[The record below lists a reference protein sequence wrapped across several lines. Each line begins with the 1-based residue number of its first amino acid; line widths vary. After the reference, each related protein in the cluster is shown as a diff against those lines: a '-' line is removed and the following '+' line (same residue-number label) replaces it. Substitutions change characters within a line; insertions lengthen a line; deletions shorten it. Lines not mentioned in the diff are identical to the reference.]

1 MMLNQISNIT
11 KATTKHK
18 HKPLQCLVL
27 VASLLFIAHTVLAE
41 QTAPAEK
48 PVPQPVLT
56 VKNPPSTNDVHI
68 GDVLRRTVVVE
79 APTAMTLAENAL
91 PKKGS
96 KHDGIELVGLAL
108 QSQPQ
113 SGHTQY
119 TLQLSYQVFAV
130 SNYPSVM
137 HLPAQKLT
145 FTGAAASTVEVPAWG
160 FWFSPL
166 VTGGTATARKNLL
179 PEFKTPLIDSRADQQ
194 RLGLFLT
201 LLVASLAALLY
212 INADGHWLPF
222 MGGAFARAHRQL
234 KRLAK
239 SSRPKTAVE
248 EKKALVYLH
257 QAFNQHYGANIF
269 ARDIEEFVNLRPG
282 FKGLQSE
289 ITQFFEASNQ
299 SLYDVKPCD
308 SRQVIAQLVQLSK
321 QLRDCERGVA

>member
-1 MMLNQISNIT
+1 MLNQISIKT
-11 KATTKHK
+11 ESSA
-18 HKPLQCLVL
+18 LQRLVL
-27 VASLLFIAHTVLAE
+27 VASLLFTAPAVLAE
-41 QTAPAEK
+41 EAAPTDK
-48 PVPQPVLT
+48 PVSQPTLKVT
-56 VKNPPSTNDVHI
+56 NPPSSYGVHI
-68 GDVLRRTVVVE
+68 GDVLSRTVVVD

-96 KHDGIELVGLAL
+96 KHDGIELVGVAL

-119 TLQLSYQVFAV
+119 TLQLRYQVFAV
-130 SNYPSVM
+130 STTPSVM
-137 HLPAQKLT
+137 HLPAEKLT

-166 VTGGTATARKNLL
+166 VTGGTATAKKNLL

-201 LLVASLAALLY
+201 LLLASLAALLY

-239 SSRPKTAVE
+239 SSKPKTAVE

-269 ARDIEEFVNLRPG
+269 ARDVEAFVSLRPG
-282 FKGLQSE
+282 FKGMQQE

-299 SLYDVKPCD
+299 SLYDVKGRD
-308 SRQVIAQLVQLSK
+308 SQQVIAQLVQLSK
-321 QLRDCERGVA
+321 RLRDCERGVA

>member
-1 MMLNQISNIT
+1 MTNR
-11 KATTKHK
+11 KAMQG
-18 HKPLQCLVL
+18 LLL
-27 VASLLFIAHTVLAE
+27 VASILSTANVVMAEHTVSSA
-41 QTAPAEK
+41 QAMAPK
-48 PVPQPVLT
+48 LIVT
-56 VKNPPSTNDVHI
+56 NPPSSNGVHI
-68 GDVLRRTVVVE
+68 GDVLSRTVVVD
-79 APTAMTLAENAL
+79 APTAYTLADNAL

-96 KHDGIELVGLAL
+96 KHDGIELVDVAL
-108 QSQPQ
+108 QTKSQ

-130 SNYPSVM
+130 STYPSVM
-137 HLPAQKLT
+137 HLPVEKLT
-145 FTGAAASTVEVPAWG
+145 FTSTTAATIEVPAWG

-166 VTGGTATARKNLL
+166 VTGGTATAKKNLL

-201 LLVASLAALLY
+201 LLIASLAALLY

-239 SSRPKTAVE
+239 SSKPKTAVE
-248 EKKALVYLH
+248 EKQALVYLH

-269 ARDIEEFVNLRPG
+269 AHDVEAFVSLRPS
-282 FKGLQSE
+282 FKGMQSE

-299 SLYDVKPCD
+299 SLYDVKTRD
-308 SRQVIAQLVQLSK
+308 SRQVIAQLLQLSK